1 MKTIAIIGAG
11 QLGSRHLQ
19 ALAKVDYPI
28 DVQVVDPSNE
38 ALKIAKERFEQ
49 VMPAANV
56 KQITFHNSLDEL
68 YSILDFCIIAT
79 NADIRGVII
88 EKLLFKKKV
97 KYLILEKILFQTEHE
112 YGKIGQL
119 IQKHNVKTWVNCPR
133 RMWPVY
139 REMREKNLIY
149 NRILEMNVAGS
160 NWGLATS
167 TIHMIDL
174 LAFLTG
180 VDDYNISHDYLDHNV
195 LASKRKGFVEFT
207 GSLKGVFKDGPFFS
221 ISSYKNGNVPPIIEL
236 ISEGQIFVI
245 GELCGRGLVFRRDG
259 QWIPEEFL
267 FGTPFQSQLSH
278 LFIKQIIETGSCDLT
293 SFEESAK
300 LHKPMLE
307 CFMSFLKSIGKEVE
321 KCPVT

>member
-19 ALAKVDYPI
+19 ALAAVDFPI
-28 DVQVVDPSNE
+28 TVQVVDPSSD

-49 VMPAANV
+49 EMPATNV
-56 KQITFHNSLDEL
+56 KQLTFHNSLDEL

-88 EKLLFKKKV
+88 EKLLLKKEV

-112 YGKIGQL
+112 YGKIEEL

-139 REMREKNLIY
+139 RDLREKFMN
-149 NRILEMNVAGS
+149 NRILEMNIAGS
-160 NWGLATS
+160 NWGMATS

-180 VDDYNISHDYLDHNV
+180 NDDYNVSYDYLDHDV
-195 LASKRKGFVEFT
+195 LESKRKGFVEFT
-207 GSLKGVFKDGPFFS
+207 GALKGMFKDGSFFNV
-221 ISSYKNGNVPPIIEL
+221 SSYRSGSVPTIIEL
-236 ISEGQIFVI
+236 ISEKHIFVI
-245 GELCGRGLVFRRDG
+245 REFCGHGLDFRRDG
-259 QWIPEEFL
+259 QWMPEEFS
-267 FGTPFQSQLSH
+267 FETPFQSKLSR

-293 SFEESAK
+293 SFEESVK
-300 LHKPMLE
+300 LHKPMLN
-307 CFMSFLKSIGKEVE
+307 CFMSFLKSRGVEVD